1 VLISESF
8 PSITKSL
15 LDAEWKIGGR
25 RALWKRKASACRD
38 SKVGVART
46 FPRFGKGGIELFHFV
61 NLAFMAAWRGLV
73 PFEMLKL
80 IHIESSETAQT
91 FWSLKGSCSGPEI
104 DLDYKA
110 LLEVSLSRRCD
121 FAPHFYPRWLY

>member
-1 VLISESF
+1 
-8 PSITKSL
+8 
-15 LDAEWKIGGR
+15 
-25 RALWKRKASACRD
+25 
-38 SKVGVART
+38 
-46 FPRFGKGGIELFHFV
+46 
-61 NLAFMAAWRGLV
+61 
-73 PFEMLKL
+73 MLKL